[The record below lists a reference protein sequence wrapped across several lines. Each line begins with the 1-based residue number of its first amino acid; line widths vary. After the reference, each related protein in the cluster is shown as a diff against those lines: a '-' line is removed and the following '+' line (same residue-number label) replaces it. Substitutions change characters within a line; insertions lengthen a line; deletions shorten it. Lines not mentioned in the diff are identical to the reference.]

1 MITVKRMVRGG
12 LRRMMSWVVE
22 EPSLPKEEG
31 LVPFDNNYGWL
42 GYAFRNICHA
52 DPACRHGAYLWGTL
66 EGVALAKVLGLP
78 RVSVIEFGVASGRG
92 LLALEA
98 IAAQV
103 EKMVGVAIDVYG
115 FDTGMGLPK
124 PTDYRDIPYM
134 WDEGYFPMDK
144 EKLTRRLQRAQLRLG
159 LVETTVPK
167 FLRSTFAP
175 VAFISFDLDLY
186 TGTQHALRLL
196 EASPERLLP
205 RVSCYFDDM
214 MGYGCNDYTGERL
227 AIGEFNSQHSMRK
240 LSPHYGLRWK
250 VPAQNQNDIWV
261 ELMYFAH
268 IFEHPLYG
276 TSAFLNKCSAVD
288 IDGKLGY
295 SRV

>member
-1 MITVKRMVRGG
+1 
-12 LRRMMSWVVE
+12 
-22 EPSLPKEEG
+22 
-31 LVPFDNNYGWL
+31 
-42 GYAFRNICHA
+42 
-52 DPACRHGAYLWGTL
+52 
-66 EGVALAKVLGLP
+66 
-78 RVSVIEFGVASGRG
+78 
-92 LLALEA
+92 
-98 IAAQV
+98 
-103 EKMVGVAIDVYG
+103 
-115 FDTGMGLPK
+115 
-124 PTDYRDIPYM
+124 
-134 WDEGYFPMDK
+134 MDK
-144 EKLTRRLQRAQLRLG
+144 DKLTRRLQRAQLRLG